1 MTKDEGRTMG
11 TDAHSSFVA
20 RPRSAAEGVGPSSIH
35 LVDTHCHLGW
45 HAFDADRDAVIR
57 RAVEAGVARMVTVGI
72 DVPSSRGA
80 IELADRYAAVYAA
93 VGVHP
98 NDAANFDESALAEL
112 RILAQHPRVV
122 AIGEIGLDNH
132 WKTVAP
138 DAQARAFEAQL
149 DLAANVGKPVIVHNR
164 DATEALM
171 AMLTRKFT
179 HHAPRF
185 TSGILHSFSDS
196 LAVAQRAFELGLL
209 IGLSGPITFK
219 KSRDLR
225 ELVQAV
231 PPDRFVVETDAPF
244 LAPEPR
250 RGRRNEPAYVRHIAE
265 CIAQAR
271 GVSVSDIAGQTTANA
286 ARLFGWTKL

>member
-1 MTKDEGRTMG
+1 M
-11 TDAHSSFVA
+11 
-20 RPRSAAEGVGPSSIH
+20 

-45 HAFDADRDAVIR
+45 HAFDADRDAVIW
-57 RAVEAGVARMVTVGI
+57 RAVELGVARMVTVGV
-72 DVPSSRGA
+72 DVASSRGA
-80 IELADRYAAVYAA
+80 IELADRYEAIYAA

-98 NDAANFDESALAEL
+98 NDAAEFKPDTLAEI
-112 RILAQHPRVV
+112 RVLAQHPKVV

-149 DLAANVGKPVIVHNR
+149 DLAADLGKPVIVHNR
-164 DATEALM
+164 DATEAVM
-171 AMLTRKFT
+171 ATLTRKFT
-179 HHAPRF
+179 PRASRF
-185 TSGILHSFSDS
+185 TGGVLHSFSES
-196 LAVAQRAFELGLL
+196 LEVAQRAFRLGFL

-219 KSRDLR
+219 KSHDLR
-225 ELVQAV
+225 ELAQAV

-244 LAPEPR
+244 LAPEAR

-271 GVSVSDIAGQTTANA
+271 GVSASDVARQTSANA
-286 ARLFGWTKL
+286 ARLFGWTNNHDAASP